1 MWHTYTHKNS
11 QKCQFILM
19 LGIKYQFLLYD
30 FESQNKIKRNKIGKR
45 SESRESVGPIWIE
58 KQLLFQCSMSFRM
71 TMMMILY
78 IPSTIHSSI
87 VLFLLRIWT
96 FFCFSYCEFSFLNIL
111 TGKLIRGINLWSLR
125 WEGKERSSQI
135 GLHFLRIA
143 FPFCTIIDLI

>member
-1 MWHTYTHKNS
+1 MWHTHTHKNS

-87 VLFLLRIWT
+87 VLFLLQIWT
-96 FFCFSYCEFSFLNIL
+96 FFASRIANFLFL
-111 TGKLIRGINLWSLR
+111 TSWQENWSEELIYDRYV
-125 WEGKERSSQI
+125 GKERREAVKSDYTFFE
-135 GLHFLRIA
+135 LL
-143 FPFCTIIDLI
+143 FPFVLLST